1 MSIILDGDNLS
12 LDEVVA
18 VARRG
23 TQVSLSP
30 EAAKKVVEARAVVE
44 RLVEEKQVIYGVTT
58 GVGELSNITISPRE
72 MELLQKNIIMSHA
85 VGVGRPLPED
95 TVRAV
100 MLLRANTWAKGY
112 SGIRLD
118 VVQKVIEMLN
128 KRVHPV
134 VPEKGSVGASG
145 DLAPLAH
152 IALAMIG
159 EGEAI
164 FRGQRLSGK
173 EAMERAGVEPISS
186 LRAKEGISFV
196 NGTQVM
202 TAIGALTLWDA
213 RRLTK
218 TADLAAAMSLEALKA
233 TDTIFDE
240 ALHRL
245 RPHPG
250 QLISAENIRNL
261 TRQSEIIASHK
272 TCSKVQDPYSLRCVP
287 QVHGASRNAIA
298 YAREVIE
305 IELNSATDNPLI
317 FSDSN
322 EVRAGGN
329 FHGQPIALAMDFLG
343 IALAELANISERR
356 IAHLLDPHLSGLP
369 GFLTEHG
376 GLNSGLMLAQY
387 TAASLV
393 SENRVLAH
401 PASVD
406 SIPTSA
412 NQEDHVSMGTIAA
425 RKARDILENSETVIA
440 IELLCAAQG
449 LDCLRPLKPGIGSRR
464 AYEVI
469 REIIPRLDADRIL
482 YPDINKMVE
491 LIRGARLINSIEQAV
506 GELH

>member
-118 VVQKVIEMLN
+118 VVQKLVEMLN

-173 EAMERAGVEPISS
+173 EAM
-186 LRAKEGISFV
+186 
-196 NGTQVM
+196 
-202 TAIGALTLWDA
+202 
-213 RRLTK
+213 
-218 TADLAAAMSLEALKA
+218 
-233 TDTIFDE
+233 
-240 ALHRL
+240 
-245 RPHPG
+245 
-250 QLISAENIRNL
+250 
-261 TRQSEIIASHK
+261 
-272 TCSKVQDPYSLRCVP
+272 
-287 QVHGASRNAIA
+287 
-298 YAREVIE
+298 
-305 IELNSATDNPLI
+305 
-317 FSDSN
+317 
-322 EVRAGGN
+322 
-329 FHGQPIALAMDFLG
+329 
-343 IALAELANISERR
+343 
-356 IAHLLDPHLSGLP
+356 
-369 GFLTEHG
+369 
-376 GLNSGLMLAQY
+376 
-387 TAASLV
+387 
-393 SENRVLAH
+393 
-401 PASVD
+401 
-406 SIPTSA
+406 
-412 NQEDHVSMGTIAA
+412 
-425 RKARDILENSETVIA
+425 
-440 IELLCAAQG
+440 
-449 LDCLRPLKPGIGSRR
+449 
-464 AYEVI
+464 
-469 REIIPRLDADRIL
+469 
-482 YPDINKMVE
+482 
-491 LIRGARLINSIEQAV
+491 
-506 GELH
+506 